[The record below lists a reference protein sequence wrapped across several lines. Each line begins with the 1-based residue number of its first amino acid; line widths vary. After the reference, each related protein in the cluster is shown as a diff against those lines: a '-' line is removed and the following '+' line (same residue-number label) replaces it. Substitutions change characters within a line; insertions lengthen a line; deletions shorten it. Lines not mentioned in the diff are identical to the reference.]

1 MGHTMKVLYVPRN
14 MSSKLYYRY
23 TGITKITKKDVEV
36 ANNKRPLFFKRLKP
50 KKKFKFNNS
59 KTNTS
64 QKTQQN
70 LNKETYKYTM
80 LKVTRV
86 EYMKTWLTFP
96 FW

>member
-1 MGHTMKVLYVPRN
+1 
-14 MSSKLYYRY
+14 MSLETCHRY

>member
-14 MSSKLYYRY
+14 MSNKLYYRY
-23 TGITKITKKDVEV
+23 TGIIKITKKDVEV

-50 KKKFKFNNS
+50 KKKIQFNNS

-86 EYMKTWLTFP
+86 EYMKTWLTSP